1 MLMPPTRLLVI
12 PGLHDSPP
20 CHWQSWLQARH
31 EGAVRVVQHDWADAD
46 LVRWSA
52 RIGSTLARQG
62 PARWLAVAHSFGA
75 LALVQHLATAVG
87 SPVAAALLV
96 APADPDRFGL
106 GELLWRRRLPVP
118 STVVLSS
125 TDPWLALPQGQRWVA
140 RWGSACVMLGAAGHV
155 NVASG
160 HRTLPLAEHW
170 LRTVSSSPYALREE
184 ASPHPFVPQG
194 RAAA

>member
-1 MLMPPTRLLVI
+1 M
-12 PGLHDSPP
+12 
-20 CHWQSWLQARH
+20 
-31 EGAVRVVQHDWADAD
+31 
-46 LVRWSA
+46 
-52 RIGSTLARQG
+52 
-62 PARWLAVAHSFGA
+62 
-75 LALVQHLATAVG
+75 
-87 SPVAAALLV
+87 
-96 APADPDRFGL
+96 
-106 GELLWRRRLPVP
+106 
-118 STVVLSS
+118 VLSS